1 MVIIAKILFV
11 GQMQIQTA
19 RDVEPR
25 LGQPRGARLRAERR
39 GFPPTKPMGGTS
51 CRPPIRRSKIG
62 KSNLGVY
69 LRLRSNSFYAKF
81 LKKSNRSALPP
92 TADYGG
98 LPRRKTFF
106 TIFDFARAQHFFL
119 LKGKNFFVVF
129 CSERAGGRAGSFFLL
144 GRGIM
149 GCRGKE
155 GGKKILF
162 RPACRR
168 QAFCPIR
175 AGGGGN

>member
-1 MVIIAKILFV
+1 MAKKSTVKLNF
-11 GQMQIQTA
+11 M
-19 RDVEPR
+19 E
-25 LGQPRGARLRAERR
+25 
-39 GFPPTKPMGGTS
+39 
-51 CRPPIRRSKIG
+51 KIT
-62 KSNLGVY
+62 GVY

-129 CSERAGGRAGSFFLL
+129 CSERAGGRAGLFFLL

-162 RPACRR
+162 RPACGNKI
-168 QAFCPIR
+168 FSFLLSKSPIR
-175 AGGGGN
+175 FCNDIN